1 MDNVHTCDSY
11 IKMPF
16 CFQVYPLLTLKKLY
30 ILGASQFRLT
40 NYRPQVMCLRMLSNH
55 VEPSGVT
62 TGHHIVNRTSSAT
75 FTQEQF
81 SHTYVL

>member
-1 MDNVHTCDSY
+1 MDNVQTCDSH
-11 IKMPF
+11 IKMMF
-16 CFQVYPLLTLKKLY
+16 CFQVLPLLFLKKFY
-30 ILGASQFRLT
+30 ILGVSQFRLT
-40 NYRPQVMCLRMLSNH
+40 DFRPQVMCLRMLSNH